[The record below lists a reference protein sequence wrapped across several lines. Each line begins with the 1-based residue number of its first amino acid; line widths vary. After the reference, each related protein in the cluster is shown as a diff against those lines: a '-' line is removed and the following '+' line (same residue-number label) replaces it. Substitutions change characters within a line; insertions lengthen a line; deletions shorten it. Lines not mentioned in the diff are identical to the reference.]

1 MVLETCSRCRDFM
14 VKLCE
19 EIKKRYDFSDPLFG
33 MISFFDPTRILKHE
47 TRDQLPTLVDLV
59 ARVPRLYQGDLQTLD
74 NEWRALD
81 TSVIPDDLRNYDPKK
96 VGPVVFYQQLASLE
110 FDGQLLFKNLCI
122 FAFRL
127 LALPVSNADAERLFS
142 KLNHLK
148 TETRNRMSIAT
159 ARALLHVKEF
169 VKDQEACYLAQPT
182 DEMLN
187 L

>member
-1 MVLETCSRCRDFM
+1 
-14 VKLCE
+14 
-19 EIKKRYDFSDPLFG
+19 
-33 MISFFDPTRILKHE
+33 MISFFDPTLILKHE
-47 TRDQLPTLVDLV
+47 TRDLLPTLVDLV

-110 FDGQLLFKNLCI
+110 FDGQLLFKILCI

-142 KLNHLK
+142 KLNHL
-148 TETRNRMSIAT
+148 
-159 ARALLHVKEF
+159 
-169 VKDQEACYLAQPT
+169 
-182 DEMLN
+182 
-187 L
+187 